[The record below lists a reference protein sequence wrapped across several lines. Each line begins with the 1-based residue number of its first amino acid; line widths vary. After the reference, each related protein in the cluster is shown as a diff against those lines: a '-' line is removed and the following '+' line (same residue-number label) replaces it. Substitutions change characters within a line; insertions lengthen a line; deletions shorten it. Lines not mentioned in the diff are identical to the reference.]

1 MRGSCIHT
9 LKDKLFEHHIWRNI
23 RWWVKCWRGVT
34 VSSLYFIYRYSQT
47 HIDTQRPHHHMLII
61 MTWKIKILNI
71 YVYFYFKFSWQVF
84 ASTQWNGKKNITTYW
99 QTSLPGL
106 NDEQVQ
112 FFFKFSCVR
121 RCPRPHIH
129 RQTKTPSHTDGLTAD
144 GLNAEHV
151 QMFLDGVHSPHIDR
165 QTKTLSH
172 TE

>member
-23 RWWVKCWRGVT
+23 RWRVKCWRSLT

-112 FFFKFSCVR
+112 FVWNSVAF
-121 RCPRPHIH
+121 
-129 RQTKTPSHTDGLTAD
+129 A
-144 GLNAEHV
+144 
-151 QMFLDGVHSPHIDR
+151 GVHGHTFIDR
-165 QTKTLSH
+165 LRHHHTLIDGRPMG
-172 TE
+172 